1 MSLRR
6 TNMYKSLTRVQLLLG
21 CDRDTVIFVG
31 LISIFIGLMIRQPLG
46 VILGAVLF
54 LVVIRLLRM
63 ATKRDPMIKEVY
75 IRHITYKDYYPAT
88 SRLHRTKKGKEEY

>member
-1 MSLRR
+1 MRR

-31 LISIFIGLMIRQPLG
+31 LISIFIGLMVKQPAGIILG
-46 VILGAVLF
+46 VVFF
-54 LVVIRLLRM
+54 LTVISLLRR

-75 IRHITYKDYYPAT
+75 FRHVTYRDYYPAT
-88 SRLHRTKKGKEEY
+88 SRLCRTKKGKEEY

>member
-1 MSLRR
+1 MSLRK

-31 LISIFIGLMIRQPLG
+31 LISIFIGLMVKQPMG
-46 VILGAVLF
+46 VGLGALFF
-54 LVVIRLLRM
+54 LVVIFLLRR

-75 IRHITYKDYYPAT
+75 FRHIAYKDHYPAT
-88 SRLHRTKKGKEEY
+88 SVLHRTKKGKEEY